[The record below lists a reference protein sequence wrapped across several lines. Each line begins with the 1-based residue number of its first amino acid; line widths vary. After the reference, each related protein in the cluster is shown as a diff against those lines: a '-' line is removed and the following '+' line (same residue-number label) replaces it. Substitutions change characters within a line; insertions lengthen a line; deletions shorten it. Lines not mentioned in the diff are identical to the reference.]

1 MGVTAYHYWLVP
13 IDPATQVDGELV
25 VEQTIS
31 SDTEYK
37 VGDVVPASP
46 GTWTVER
53 IGYGGSTAWAS
64 EAVGRNDPQTE
75 TSLTLY
81 CRVEPS

>member
-1 MGVTAYHYWLVP
+1 MAAYRYWLVP
-13 IDPATQVDGELV
+13 TDPSAKIGGKLV

-31 SDTEYK
+31 SDEEYH

-53 IGYGGSTAWAS
+53 VGYGGSTAWAS
-64 EAVGRNDPQTE
+64 EAVGRADPQTE
-75 TSLTLY
+75 KSLTLY
-81 CRVEPS
+81 CRVDP

>member
-1 MGVTAYHYWLVP
+1 MSAYRYWLVP
-13 IDPATQVDGELV
+13 INPEFRIEDAPS

-31 SDTEYK
+31 SREKYQ

-53 IGYGGSTAWAS
+53 IDYGGSTAWAS
-64 EAVGRNDPQTE
+64 EAIDRVAPQTE
-75 TSLTLY
+75 QSLTLY
-81 CRVEPS
+81 CRVGP